1 MPRKSEKS
9 PDKTE
14 NPLGTSAQ
22 TIGEVAGQV
31 TSVVGARPKPAA
43 VNVIKVTKLQ
53 KKNKSR
59 LPRRQKKA
67 QWKAASR

>member
-1 MPRKSEKS
+1 
-9 PDKTE
+9 
-14 NPLGTSAQ
+14 
-22 TIGEVAGQV
+22 VAGQV
-31 TSVVGARPKPAA
+31 TSVVGATPKPSA

>member
-1 MPRKSEKS
+1 MSRKSETS

-31 TSVVGARPKPAA
+31 TSVVGARPKP